1 MDAKELNKVVRMVK
15 DKPQRL
21 LYAPIK
27 GTPRL
32 MGFPDAAYKN
42 NADGSSQR
50 GQCIFICQPRN
61 KERDT
66 KGSLIDYESHK
77 IKNTVLSTT
86 VAELYAFMKCYGSA
100 QFYRGLWMDMTAQP
114 IEVHLRTDAN
124 NLVTTAA
131 STRLSEQKETM
142 HMIQMLRQEAC
153 SGQMHDLAHVLT
165 QYCLADPLTKKSVS
179 ATLLI
184 STVQTGILCEV
195 DTHPPFRSTVQHM
208 AFITEI
214 VYPDAEATEDHW
226 AHLMCYPIF
235 FKIQKGTKVPALSE
249 MGGKTPLV
257 SKESLTGRCFIS
269 ATGLDGTILEKPLPS
284 LEGMTGYI
292 VFETHGGSR
301 LSDYWQQKAKS
312 RLSRVHVT
320 PRKTLFTP
328 NHASVDLSSL
338 APGRVTRK
346 NYLYGGIL
354 TLHDTWIA
362 CVKGRDTEDWTGE
375 TVFDIEA
382 CARAPAQSMY
392 VQGSLCTY
400 SDDLNP
406 LPVSPACQDEENVV
420 CNVKCMTT
428 QLSQRCHLISR
439 SAVSDAG
446 VYLPSSLSFTSS
458 AVHPSPVAIKMPG
471 APTMSTA
478 DSMTAARQKVGSP
491 AILGAHPYSYFLR
504 DHPDDVEDVYHAAPP

>member
-27 GTPRL
+27 GIPRL

-77 IKNTVLSTT
+77 IKRTVLSTT

-131 STRLSEQKETM
+131 STRLPEQKETI

-179 ATLLI
+179 AALLI
-184 STVQTGILCEV
+184 STVQTGILREV
-195 DTHPPFRSTVQHM
+195 DTHPPFRSTVQHK
-208 AFITEI
+208 AFITETI
-214 VYPDAEATEDHW
+214 YSDVEATQDYW
-226 AHLMCYPIF
+226 GHLMCHPVYH
-235 FKIQKGTKVPALSE
+235 KIQKGTMVSTPSE
-249 MGGKTPLV
+249 MGGKSPLV

-269 ATGLDGTILEKPLPS
+269 ATGPDGTRTTSTTLEKPLPS

-301 LSDYWQQKAKS
+301 LSDYWQQKTKT

-328 NHASVDLSSL
+328 SHAPVDLSLL
-338 APGRVTRK
+338 APSRTTRK
-346 NYLYGGIL
+346 
-354 TLHDTWIA
+354 
-362 CVKGRDTEDWTGE
+362 K
-375 TVFDIEA
+375 
-382 CARAPAQSMY
+382 
-392 VQGSLCTY
+392 
-400 SDDLNP
+400 
-406 LPVSPACQDEENVV
+406 
-420 CNVKCMTT
+420 
-428 QLSQRCHLISR
+428 
-439 SAVSDAG
+439 
-446 VYLPSSLSFTSS
+446 LPSWWYPDSL
-458 AVHPSPVAIKMPG
+458 
-471 APTMSTA
+471 
-478 DSMTAARQKVGSP
+478 
-491 AILGAHPYSYFLR
+491 
-504 DHPDDVEDVYHAAPP
+504 